1 MTLYTTNCPKCKIL
15 ESKLKAK
22 NIEYTKVT
30 DIEVMQKNGF
40 NQAPMLAIGNMVLGF
55 QSAVNYLNGV
65 K

>member
-22 NIEYTKVT
+22 NIEYNTVT
-30 DIEVMQKNGF
+30 DIEVMQKKGF
-40 NQAPMLAIGNMVLGF
+40 NQAPMLEIGNMVLGF

>member
-22 NIEYTKVT
+22 NIKYDTVT
-30 DIEVMQKNGF
+30 DIEVMQRKGF
-40 NQAPMLAIGNMVLGF
+40 HQAPMLEIGNMVLGYL
-55 QSAVNYLNGV
+55 SAINYLNGV

>member
-1 MTLYTTNCPKCKIL
+1 MTLYTTDCPKCKIL

-22 NIEYTKVT
+22 NIEYNTVT
-30 DIEVMQKNGF
+30 DIEVMQKKGF
-40 NQAPMLAIGNMVLGF
+40 KQAPMLEIDNMVLGF

>member
-1 MTLYTTNCPKCKIL
+1 MTLYTTDCPKCKIL

-30 DIEVMQKNGF
+30 DIEVMQKKGF
-40 NQAPMLAIGNMVLGF
+40 KQAPMLEIGNMVLSF

>member
-22 NIEYTKVT
+22 NIEYTEVT
-30 DIEVMQKNGF
+30 DIEVMQKKGF
-40 NQAPMLAIGNMVLGF
+40 KQAPMLEIGNMVLGF
-55 QSAVNYLNGV
+55 QLAVNYLNGV